1 MSKPNYVAGINPEI
15 IRWAREKAGYSLEEV
30 AQAFKK
36 DVELIRAW
44 ESGNATPTYTQLEK
58 LAYQLYKRP
67 IALFFFPSPPPET
80 DAKQSFRTLPDFE
93 IDKLSHDTRYALRQA
108 RAMQIGLA
116 ELNNGVNP
124 SQQKIFRDLNV
135 TKDDAERASQVAR
148 NYLGISL
155 DDQIKWKNKEEALEN
170 WREIVQDK
178 GVFVFKRSYKQ
189 KDISGFSLVDPE
201 FPVIYL
207 NNSTAPSRQLFTI
220 FHELG
225 HVLLNANGVTKSS
238 DRYISSLVGDAK
250 EIEIFCNKFAAELLV
265 PSHDFDQQMNL
276 HEPLEQQ
283 IKRLAD
289 RYNVSREVILRKFL
303 NKNLVSAAYYEE
315 KAREWNEE
323 YQKYAQLQKEKRKG
337 KPSGDYYATQAV
349 YLGYK
354 FLALAFDKYYEGN
367 VSREQLADYLNVKVK
382 NISQLE
388 NAFLGRS

>member
-1 MSKPNYVAGINPEI
+1 MSKRNYVAGINHEI

-36 DVELIRAW
+36 DVELIQAW
-44 ESGNATPTYTQLEK
+44 ESGDAAPTYTQLEK

-67 IALFFFPSPPPET
+67 TALFFFPSPPPET
-80 DAKQSFRTLPDFE
+80 DPKQSFRTLPDFE

-135 TKDDAERASQVAR
+135 TKSDAERASQVVR
-148 NYLGISL
+148 SYLGISL
-155 DDQIKWKNKEEALEN
+155 DDQIRWKNKEDALEN

-178 GVFVFKRSYKQ
+178 GVFIFKRSYKQ

-225 HVLLNANGVTKSS
+225 HVILNANGVTKSN

-250 EIEIFCNKFAAELLV
+250 EIEIFCNKFAAEFLV
-265 PSHDFDQQMNL
+265 PSYDLDQQMNL

-303 NKNLVSAAYYEE
+303 DKNLVSAAYYEE
-315 KAREWNEE
+315 KARQWIEE

-354 FLALAFDKYYEGN
+354 YMTLAFNKYYEGR